1 MTQDELVTLINKK
14 DEQAFDYL
22 YDMYAQSLFGVIEN
36 IIKNKAQS
44 EDVLQEVMVKIW
56 RNLPQYDPEK
66 GRFFTWIVNIARNSA
81 IDKYR
86 SKAYKKERQNL
97 DANNFVHSIETHAS
111 LNNQVNSIGIEK
123 FIKKLKPACIKI
135 IDLLFFK
142 GFTHK
147 EASENLKIPLGTLK
161 TRNRAC
167 IHELRNLLQVK

>member
-1 MTQDELVTLINKK
+1 
-14 DEQAFDYL
+14 
-22 YDMYAQSLFGVIEN
+22 MYAQSLFGVIEN

-97 DANNFVHSIETHAS
+97 AS
-111 LNNQVNSIGIEK
+111 
-123 FIKKLKPACIKI
+123 PI
-135 IDLLFFK
+135 I
-142 GFTHK
+142 
-147 EASENLKIPLGTLK
+147 PGTSTLPK
-161 TRNRAC
+161 A
-167 IHELRNLLQVK
+167 

>member
-1 MTQDELVTLINKK
+1 MTQDELVALINKK

-56 RNLPQYDPEK
+56 KNLPQYDPEK

-86 SKAYKKERQNL
+86 SKAYKKERKNL
-97 DANNFVHSIETHAS
+97 DANNFVHSIATHAS
-111 LNNQVNSIGIEK
+111 LNSQTNAIGLER
-123 FIKKLKPACIKI
+123 FIKKLKPTCIKI

-147 EASENLKIPLGTLK
+147 EASENLEIPLGTLK